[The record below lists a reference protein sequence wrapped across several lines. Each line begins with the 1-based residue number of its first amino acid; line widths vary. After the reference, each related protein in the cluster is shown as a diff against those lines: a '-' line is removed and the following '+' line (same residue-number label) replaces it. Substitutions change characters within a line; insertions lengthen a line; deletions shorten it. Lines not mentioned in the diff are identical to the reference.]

1 MRCQPSSLHFVG
13 VSYDPNFF
21 FFGFSIGEL
30 PSLCEVLCISVPL
43 PLARIDTLNYD
54 YLCIQWMYLLSLLKG
69 LKAPQISR
77 ISFRVTHNC
86 LLGGSY
92 PLLGIYL

>member
-1 MRCQPSSLHFVG
+1 MIQI
-13 VSYDPNFF
+13 FF
-21 FFGFSIGEL
+21 FFS
-30 PSLCEVLCISVPL
+30 VLVSANYQVCVRSCISVPL